1 MLFKKKFGERKKM
14 SVSGVSGG
22 LAKIKWVKVAEK
34 FDWLDSVLFLELKL
48 VLRLGCFIL
57 ADLAE
62 KSYLIVPVT

>member
-1 MLFKKKFGERKKM
+1 M